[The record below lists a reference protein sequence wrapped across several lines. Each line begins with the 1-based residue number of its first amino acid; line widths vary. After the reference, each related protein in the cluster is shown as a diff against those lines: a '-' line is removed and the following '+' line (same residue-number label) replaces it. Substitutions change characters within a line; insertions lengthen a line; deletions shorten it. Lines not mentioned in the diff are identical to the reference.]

1 MDPAELAARASY
13 GRLLSILAVRT
24 RDVAGAE
31 DALAEAF
38 LAAVTQW
45 PVDGV
50 PRNPEAWLLTA
61 ARRRLIDAARR
72 KRSRDEKHVL
82 LQVDVDE
89 AADGDL
95 DADLFGDERLR
106 LLFVCAHPSI
116 DAAARTPLMLQTV
129 LGLDA
134 ARIATALRV
143 APKTM
148 GQRLWRAKTKIRDAR
163 IPFDVPAEELPE
175 RGLAVLEAI
184 YTAYGTGWE
193 DVADRAAASR
203 GLTEEAIWLARLTV
217 RLLPEEPEARGLLA
231 LMLYAEARTKARRGD
246 DGAYIPLTEQDPSRW
261 DPRRIAEAE
270 AVLEEAARM
279 GRVGPW
285 QLEAAIQS
293 AHLDARRSGSRDDRA
308 LSLLYE
314 ARVRMAPTLG
324 VRVAHAVA
332 LSNTEGPARGLAL
345 LDAIEPSAS
354 ADYQPYWSTRA
365 HLLERVG
372 RRDDARDAYDRAIG
386 LAEEEG
392 VRRWLLA
399 KRRALTGA
407 ADREGA
413 KDEGANREDV

>member
-1 MDPAELAARASY
+1 MNPAELAARASY

-24 RDVAGAE
+24 HDLAGAE

-61 ARRRLIDAARR
+61 ARRKLVDDARR
-72 KRSRDEKHVL
+72 RRTRGEKHVL
-82 LQVDVDE
+82 LQIEGDDT
-89 AADGDL
+89 ADGDM
-95 DADLFGDERLR
+95 FGDERLR
-106 LLFVCAHPSI
+106 LLFVCAHPAI
-116 DAAARTPLMLQTV
+116 DAAVRTPLMLQTV

-143 APKTM
+143 SPKTM

-163 IPFDVPAEELPE
+163 ISFDVPAEELAE
-175 RGLAVLEAI
+175 RSFAVLEAI
-184 YTAYGTGWE
+184 YAAYGSGWE
-193 DVADRAAASR
+193 DVAGRAASSR

-231 LMLYAEARTKARRGD
+231 LMLYAEARVSARRGE

-261 DPRRIAEAE
+261 DPHRIAEAE
-270 AVLEEAARM
+270 AILMEAARM
-279 GRVGPW
+279 GHVGPL

-293 AHLDARRSGSRDDRA
+293 AHLDARRSGARDDRA

-314 ARVRMAPTLG
+314 ALVKIAPTLG
-324 VRVAHAVA
+324 VRVAYAVA
-332 LSNTEGPARGLAL
+332 LSKTEGPARGLAG

-354 ADYQPYWSTRA
+354 EDYQPYWSARA
-365 HLLERVG
+365 HLLEQIG
-372 RRDDARDAYDRAIG
+372 RFDDARDAYDRAIG
-386 LAEEEG
+386 LAEEDG
-392 VRRWLLA
+392 VRRWLLG
-399 KRRALTGA
+399 KKRALGA
-407 ADREGA
+407 PADPSGVIRNG
-413 KDEGANREDV
+413 V